1 VAGFAARSEIY
12 LVSRAQVQIREA
24 EKMAQRLADQLV
36 ARLAEAGVER
46 VYGVVGDSLN
56 PLTDALRLN
65 NKVKWI
71 HVRNEEAG
79 AFAAGAEAQLTGKLT
94 ACAGSCGPGNLHLI
108 NGLFDAH
115 RSNAPVLAIASHIPT
130 SEIGT
135 SYFQETHP
143 QNLFQECSHYCEM
156 ITNPAQFE
164 RVLHIAMQNAIGKS
178 GVGVIVLPGDLCGV
192 EVPAQTGSRSLVS
205 QRPSIRPSQKD
216 LARLADLINSAKKVA
231 LFCGIG
237 CENAH
242 DEVVALAEKL
252 KSPVAHSYRGKP
264 FVEYNNP
271 YDVGMTGMIGF
282 GMAYEA
288 IHECDLLLLLGTDFP
303 YDKFLPTKTKIA
315 QIDIRVECLGRRS
328 KLDLGL
334 WGDVRETLQAL
345 LPMLNAKADREYLDS
360 TVRKHKEKL
369 RKMNVYVDHVGKRL
383 PMHPEPVAAALS
395 ELAAPDA
402 IFTADTGMCNVWS
415 ARYIKSTKDRRLI
428 GSFNHG
434 SMANALPQAI
444 GAQCAYPGRQ
454 VVAMCGDGGF
464 AMLMGDLLTITQYDL
479 PIKLLV
485 FDNGAL
491 GMVKLEMETGGWP
504 DYQTDLKNP
513 NFAKLAE
520 AVGMMGVR
528 IENPADLNSG
538 LKKALA
544 HPGPALIDVVTDPNA
559 LSIPSHADRSQAVGF
574 ALAMGKMILSG
585 NIEEVVATIEGN
597 VRHVGESL
605 ESL

>member
-1 VAGFAARSEIY
+1 MPHRIADE
-12 LVSRAQVQIREA
+12 LVS
-24 EKMAQRLADQLV
+24 
-36 ARLAEAGVER
+36 RLAEAGVER
-46 VYGVVGDSLN
+46 IYGVVGDSLN
-56 PLTDALRLN
+56 PVTDALRLN

-115 RSNAPVLAIASHIPT
+115 RSNAPVLAIASHIPS

-135 SYFQETHP
+135 GYFQETHP

-164 RVLHIAMQNAIGKS
+164 RVLHIAMQSAIGKG
-178 GVGVIVLPGDLCGV
+178 GVGVIVLPGDVVGM
-192 EVPAQTGSRSLVS
+192 EATAGSASRSLVTK
-205 QRPSIRPSQKD
+205 RPSIRPSDKD
-216 LARLADLINSAKKVA
+216 LAKLADLINSAKKVA

-242 DEVVALAEKL
+242 DEVVALAEKV
-252 KSPVAHSYRGKP
+252 KAPVGHTYRGKP

-271 YDVGMTGMIGF
+271 YDVGMTGMIGY

-315 QIDIRVECLGRRS
+315 QIDIRVERLGRRS
-328 KLDLGL
+328 KLDLGI

-345 LPMLNAKADREYLDS
+345 LPMVNQRADRNFLD
-360 TVRKHKEKL
+360 TTLGKHKEKL
-369 RKMNVYVDHVGKRL
+369 RKMNVYVDHIGTRL

-395 ELAAPDA
+395 EAAAPDA

-415 ARYIKSTKDRRLI
+415 ARYIKATKDRRLI

-434 SMANALPQAI
+434 SMANALPQSI

-454 VVAMCGDGGF
+454 VIAMCGDGGL
-464 AMLMGDLLTITQYDL
+464 AMLMGELLTLTQYNL

-485 FDNGAL
+485 FNNSAL
-491 GMVKLEMETGGWP
+491 GMVKLEMETGGFP

-520 AVGMMGVR
+520 AIGMMGVR
-528 IENPADLNSG
+528 IENPADLTSG
-538 LKKALA
+538 FKKALA

-559 LSIPSHADRSQAVGF
+559 LSIPSHADKSQAVGF

-597 VRHVGESL
+597 VRHVRESL
-605 ESL
+605 ESI

>member
-1 VAGFAARSEIY
+1 MPHRIADA
-12 LVSRAQVQIREA
+12 LVS
-24 EKMAQRLADQLV
+24 
-36 ARLAEAGVER
+36 RLAEAGVER
-46 VYGVVGDSLN
+46 IYGVVGDSLN
-56 PLTDALRLN
+56 PVTDALRLN
-65 NKVKWI
+65 DKVKWI
-71 HVRNEEAG
+71 HVRNEETG

-115 RSNAPVLAIASHIPT
+115 RSNAPVLAIASHIPS

-135 SYFQETHP
+135 GYFQETHP

-156 ITNPAQFE
+156 ISNTAQFD
-164 RVLHIAMQNAIGKS
+164 RVLHIAMQNAIGKG
-178 GVGVIVLPGDLCGV
+178 GVGVIVLPGDVAGA
-192 EVPAQTGSRSLVS
+192 EVPAQAGTRSLVTK
-205 QRPSIRPSQKD
+205 RPSIRPSEKD
-216 LARLADLINSAKKVA
+216 LAQLADLINSARKVA

-242 DEVVALAEKL
+242 DEVVALAEKV
-252 KSPVAHSYRGKP
+252 KAPVGHTYRGKP
-264 FVEYNNP
+264 FIEYNNP

-315 QIDIRVECLGRRS
+315 QIDIRVERLGRRS
-328 KLDLGL
+328 KLDLGI

-345 LPMLNAKADREYLDS
+345 APMLDTKPDREYLDR
-360 TVRKHKEKL
+360 TLGKHKEKL

-395 ELAAPDA
+395 ELAAPNA

-415 ARYIKSTKDRRLI
+415 ARHIKATKDRRLI

-454 VVAMCGDGGF
+454 VISMSGDGGF
-464 AMLMGDLLTITQYDL
+464 AMLMGDLLTLTQYDL
-479 PIKLLV
+479 PIKVLV
-485 FDNGAL
+485 FNNGAL
-491 GMVKLEMETGGWP
+491 GMVKLEMETGGFP

-528 IENPADLNSG
+528 IENPADLTSG
-538 LKKALA
+538 FKKALQ

-585 NIEEVVATIEGN
+585 NIEEVVDTIEGN

-605 ESL
+605 ESI